1 MVDFNTLDDFD
12 FNEKTVLLRVDFN
25 LPLDKESLDILDTT
39 RIEKSLP
46 TIEELIEKNAKI
58 VILAHQG
65 RPGSWDFVSL
75 DKHAKALSD
84 LLGKDVKFVNDVCGD
99 KAIDAI
105 KSLKP
110 KEILM
115 LDNVRKLPY
124 EMEKKSAEEHAK
136 TELVQRLSKVADIFV
151 NDAFSAA
158 HRKQCSLIGFT
169 VVMPSCAGRLME
181 REVETLEKVL
191 KNPERPN
198 VFIFGGA
205 KYSDVVKTIKKSLEE
220 GKVDYVLL
228 AGLPG
233 NAFLK
238 VEGYNLGEINEDALS
253 EEWSDDLAKEMKE
266 IIDRFSS
273 SIILPKDFGIEING
287 TRKDVSLEDLPVDY
301 PVYDIGDKTISDFVE
316 IIKEGKTIFLS
327 GPCGVFE
334 KEDFMKG
341 TEEVFKAVAESKAFT
356 VAGGGHTIAALDKLG
371 LVDKISHVSTGG
383 GSLERFMMGEKLPV
397 IEALKAAK
405 R

>member
-75 DKHAKALSD
+75 DRHAKALSD

-220 GKVDYVLL
+220 GKIDYVLL
-228 AGLPG
+228 VGLPG
-233 NAFLK
+233 NAFLRVK
-238 VEGYNLGEINEDALS
+238 GYNLGEINEDALS

-287 TRKDVSLEDLPVDY
+287 TRKDISLEDLPVDY
-301 PVYDIGDKTISDFVE
+301 PIYDIGDKTVSDFVE

-341 TEEVFKAVAESKAFT
+341 TKEVFKAVAESKAFT

-371 LVDKISHVSTGG
+371 LADKISHVSTGG

>member
-12 FNEKTVLLRVDFN
+12 FEGKTVLLRVDFN
-25 LPLDKESLDILDTT
+25 LPLDKETIDILDTT
-39 RIEKSLP
+39 RMKRTLP
-46 TIEELIEKNAKI
+46 TIKELIEKNAKV

-65 RPGSWDFVSL
+65 RPGSWDFISL
-75 DKHAKALSD
+75 DKHAEALSE
-84 LLGKDVKFVNDVCGD
+84 LLGKEVKFVDDICGE
-99 KAIDAI
+99 KAIEAI
-105 KSLKP
+105 KSMKP
-110 KEILM
+110 GDVLM

-169 VVMPSCAGRLME
+169 AVMPSCAGRLME
-181 REVETLEKVL
+181 KEVTTLEKVL

-205 KYSDVVKTIKKSLEE
+205 KYSDVVKTIERTLDE
-220 GKVDYVLL
+220 GKVDGVILT
-228 AGLPG
+228 GLPG

-238 VEGYNLGEINEDALS
+238 AKGYNLGKVNEENLA
-253 EEWSDDLAKEMKE
+253 EEWNDELGEKMKE
-266 IIDRFSS
+266 IVEKHGDKIH
-273 SIILPKDFGIEING
+273 LPTDLAVEEDGKRKEIG
-287 TRKDVSLEDLPVDY
+287 MEDLPTEY
-301 PVYDIGDKTISDFVE
+301 PIYDIGERTISRFAE
-316 IIKEGKTIFLS
+316 IVRNAKTIFVS

-334 KEDFMKG
+334 KDEFAKG
-341 TEEVFKAVAESKAFT
+341 TRELFKAVADSDAFS
-356 VAGGGHTIAALDKLG
+356 VAGGGHTIAALDKFG
-371 LVDKISHVSTGG
+371 LLEKITHVSTGG

>member
-75 DKHAKALSD
+75 DRHAKALSD

-124 EMEKKSAEEHAK
+124 EMEKKGAEEHAK

-238 VEGYNLGEINEDALS
+238 VKEYNLGEINEDALS

-287 TRKDVSLEDLPVDY
+287 TRKDISLEDLPVDY
-301 PVYDIGDKTISDFVE
+301 PIYDIGDKTVSDFVE

-341 TEEVFKAVAESKAFT
+341 TKEVFKAVAESKAFT

-371 LVDKISHVSTGG
+371 LTDKISHVSTGG

>member
-75 DKHAKALSD
+75 DRHAKALSD

-124 EMEKKSAEEHAK
+124 EMEKKGAEEHAK

-169 VVMPSCAGRLME
+169 AVMPSCAGRLME

-238 VEGYNLGEINEDALS
+238 VKEYNLGEINEDALS

-287 TRKDVSLEDLPVDY
+287 TRKDISLEDLPVDY
-301 PVYDIGDKTISDFVE
+301 PIYDIGDKTVSDFVE

-334 KEDFMKG
+334 KKDFMKG
-341 TEEVFKAVAESKAFT
+341 TKEVFKAVAESKAFT
-356 VAGGGHTIAALDKLG
+356 VAGGGHTIAALDELG
-371 LVDKISHVSTGG
+371 LTDKISHVSTGG

>member
-75 DKHAKALSD
+75 DRHAKALSD

-124 EMEKKSAEEHAK
+124 EMEKKGAEEHAK

-169 VVMPSCAGRLME
+169 AVMPSCAGRLME

-238 VEGYNLGEINEDALS
+238 VKEYNLGEINEDALS

-287 TRKDVSLEDLPVDY
+287 TRKDISLEDLPVDY
-301 PVYDIGDKTISDFVE
+301 PIYDIGDKTVSDFVE

-341 TEEVFKAVAESKAFT
+341 TKEVFKAVAESKAFT
-356 VAGGGHTIAALDKLG
+356 VAGGGHTIAALDELG
-371 LVDKISHVSTGG
+371 LTDKISHVSTGG

-397 IEALKAAK
+397 IEALK
-405 R
+405 